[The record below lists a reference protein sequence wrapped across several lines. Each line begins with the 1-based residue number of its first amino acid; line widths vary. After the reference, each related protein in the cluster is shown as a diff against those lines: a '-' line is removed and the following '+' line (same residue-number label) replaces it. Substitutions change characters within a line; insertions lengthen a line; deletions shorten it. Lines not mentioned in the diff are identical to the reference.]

1 MFRDKRIISFCGKKY
16 IRSAMKE
23 NIEKVLLRWLEKGK
37 TPPIKYWKLFACK
50 SNLSRLPSHEKWKH
64 VWKEFIKIYNSN
76 KFSIYNSS
84 KEGLNLPA
92 ITTYFKVEWKK
103 SQLTGRET
111 ISLFEERWWKF
122 AKKFFPGKRVLRHIK
137 LPECGMHLDIFWPES
152 MIAIEVQGKQH
163 WQPIGIFG
171 GVEKFTDRQE
181 RDARKRNI
189 CRMLG
194 IKLIEVSECTS
205 VSGIKEK
212 VEIFF
217 GK

>member
-1 MFRDKRIISFCGKKY
+1 
-16 IRSAMKE
+16 MKVD
-23 NIEKVLLRWLEKGK
+23 IEKVLLRWVKK
-37 TPPIKYWKLFACK
+37 SKIPPIKYWKIFAGK
-50 SNLSRLPSHEKWKH
+50 SSIARLPSHDDWKH
-64 VWKEFIKIYNSN
+64 TWKGFIKICNSN
-76 KFSIYNSS
+76 GFSINDSS
-84 KEGLNLPA
+84 KEELNLPA

-122 AKKFFPGKRVLRHIK
+122 AKKFMPGKRILRHIR

-152 MIAIEVQGKQH
+152 MVAIEVQGKQH

-171 GVEKFTDRQE
+171 GVEKFTERQE

-194 IKLIEVSECTS
+194 IKLIEVSDCTS
-205 VSGIKEK
+205 VLGIKEK
-212 VEIFF
+212 VELFF
-217 GK
+217 CK